1 MHLRLVVTIL
11 GLLVTA
17 EAVPDLGHGD
27 HAAHNNAILD
37 SGLVPYFRQNC
48 IILIPESPTL
58 VLLMNVLKIA

>member
-1 MHLRLVVTIL
+1 MHSRLVVTIL

-37 SGLVPYFRQNC
+37 SGAGLVPYFRQNS
-48 IILIPESPTL
+48 IIFIPESST
-58 VLLMNVLKIA
+58 